1 VTLRWFRYGVP
12 LDRATSG
19 PGGSPA
25 GGPVRAGGRP
35 GPGGFTFPC
44 TLLWRD
50 GSKPKVDEAGG
61 PAQPPQQLAQL
72 QGQPSGWLAPSLVG
86 RNGLDKGGRG
96 VFARRPIVP
105 GELLAVF
112 GGAVISAEQLRQ
124 ASGEFRRLSLQI
136 DEDLF
141 VVSTVEGPADWVNH
155 ACDPNAG
162 LRGQLSL
169 VALRPIAAG
178 EEVCYDYAMSDGSAY
193 DEFACACGSHNCRGR
208 VTGADWQLPDLWSRY
223 GEHFSPYLLARID
236 GLQCRPSPTWA
247 SRYFDSTQTVG

>member
-1 VTLRWFRYGVP
+1 MALRWLSFGPRPAP
-12 LDRATSG
+12 LRPRT
-19 PGGSPA
+19 GSN
-25 GGPVRAGGRP
+25 
-35 GPGGFTFPC
+35 FPC
-44 TLLWRD
+44 TLSRRD
-50 GSKPKVDEAGG
+50 ESKGGVDEAGG
-61 PAQPPQQLAQL
+61 PEQPPQLARL
-72 QGQPSGWLAPSLVG
+72 QTQPSGWLAPSLVG
-86 RNGLDKGGRG
+86 RSGLDKGGRG
-96 VFARRPIVP
+96 VFARRPIAA

-124 ASGEFRRLSLQI
+124 ASADFRRLSLQI

-169 VALRPIAAG
+169 VALRPIDAG

-193 DEFACACGSHNCRGR
+193 DEFPCACGAVRCRGR
-208 VTGADWQLPDLWSRY
+208 VTGADWQLPELWTRY

-236 GLQCRPSPTWA
+236 GLQRRPSPSWSSPRLFTPHPL
-247 SRYFDSTQTVG
+247 R